1 MRIFIYYIFIDHLH
15 HLYMIKDLMIIKN
28 QDIHIHL
35 NNINN
40 KDQHKIEVVIT
51 IELL

>member
-1 MRIFIYYIFIDHLH
+1 
-15 HLYMIKDLMIIKN
+15 MIKDLMIIKN

-40 KDQHKIEVVIT
+40 KDLHKIEVDIT
-51 IELL
+51 IEYIIK